1 MQVFK
6 LATTPHS
13 KKKRNML
20 SVPCSV
26 KSKLTDK
33 KHAIKAAGAYVDVSE
48 YALLGSVIYEQKVKR
63 EK

>member
-1 MQVFK
+1 
-6 LATTPHS
+6 
-13 KKKRNML
+13 ML